1 MTQSNEDL
9 LKLALNLH
17 DPWYVKSIE
26 FSNAKKRI
34 DINIDFTVGSR
45 FECPLCKTPN
55 NSIHDTKKEYGVILI
70 FPIQNIHSCSSAAH
84 KMSELRFDQ
93 VD

>member
-55 NSIHDTKKEYGVILI
+55 NSIHDTKKRVWRHLNFSNSKHTFMLECRA
-70 FPIQNIHSCSSAAH
+70 QNVRTAVRSG
-84 KMSELRFDQ
+84 
-93 VD
+93 